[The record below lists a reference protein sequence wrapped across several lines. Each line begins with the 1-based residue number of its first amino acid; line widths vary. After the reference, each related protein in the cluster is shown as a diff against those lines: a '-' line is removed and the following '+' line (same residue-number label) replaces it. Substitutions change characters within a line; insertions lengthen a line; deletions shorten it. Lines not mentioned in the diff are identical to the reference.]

1 MSTTTNAAPTFSTWP
16 FKGGEGG
23 EGGVSMARRLE
34 RVGEYHPNW
43 VESLAE
49 NRAVNTY
56 RCGRKEYYFF
66 DDHSVIVHERCCWYA
81 DQIGQAYRDVEDYF
95 ATEREFA

>member
-1 MSTTTNAAPTFSTWP
+1 MNLA
-16 FKGGEGG
+16 K
-23 EGGVSMARRLE
+23 RLE

-49 NRAVNTY
+49 NRAINVY
-56 RCGRKEYYFF
+56 RCGRKEYFFF

-81 DQIGQAYRDVEDYF
+81 DAIGQAYRDVEDF
-95 ATEREFA
+95 FVQEREFA

>member
-1 MSTTTNAAPTFSTWP
+1 MSTTTNAVPTFSTWP
-16 FKGGEGG
+16 VKGGKGG

-49 NRAVNTY
+49 NRAINQY
-56 RCGRKEYYFF
+56 RCGRKEYFFF

-81 DQIGQAYRDVEDYF
+81 DAIGQAYRDVEDF
-95 ATEREFA
+95 FVQEREFA